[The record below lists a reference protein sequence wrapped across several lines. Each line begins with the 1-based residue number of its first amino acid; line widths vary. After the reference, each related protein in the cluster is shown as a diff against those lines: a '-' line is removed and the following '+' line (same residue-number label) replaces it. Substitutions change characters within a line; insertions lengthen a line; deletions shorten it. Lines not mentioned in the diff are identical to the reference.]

1 MFWQPWYP
9 AWHRIDFRQEAAQH
23 YAAIGLDVP
32 NFEARLRCYEVV
44 IGLDNQ
50 TYSAYKGR
58 WDQLAAV
65 ADRTL
70 AIATR
75 GEG

>member
-9 AWHRIDFRQEAAQH
+9 AWRQIDFRQEAAQH
-23 YAAIGLDVP
+23 YATIGLDVP

-50 TYSAYKGR
+50 RYSAYKGR
-58 WDQLAAV
+58 WEQLAAV
-65 ADRTL
+65 AERTL
-70 AIATR
+70 AIAR
-75 GEG
+75 SEY